1 MDDCILKLVQI
12 PVQIDNIDENDFRSC
27 SVEGDG
33 CYNDID
39 SGKCA
44 ALDFRIGIFPNIDIT
59 VFSSY

>member
-12 PVQIDNIDENDFRSC
+12 PVQVDHIDENDFRSC